1 MLNRHGD
8 GSATIVGQNS
18 LCWSLGCPL
27 LVCGR
32 DRHGQSLENLQR
44 WEVWQRRELK
54 LPSWGHLH
62 QNLLTPYGGVG
73 NGPSFLAQQW
83 SGPIGDRLGE
93 IILNSPQIY
102 PHCYSYRYWPGPNSN
117 TYAQW
122 VLEQAAINLTWADWQ
137 WEGAMANLFFLGFSH
152 GHRQLER

>member
-1 MLNRHGD
+1 MAMEVQLRW
-8 GSATIVGQNS
+8 AKIPFVGR
-18 LCWSLGCPL
+18 WAVHYWYVIG
-27 LVCGR
+27 
-32 DRHGQSLENLQR
+32 DRHGQTLANVQR

-54 LPSWGHLH
+54 PQSWGHLH
-62 QNLLTPYGGVG
+62 RNLLAPQAGVG

-83 SGPIGDRLGE
+83 SGSLGDRLGE
-93 IILNSPQIY
+93 IILHSPHTY

-122 VLEQAAINLTWADWQ
+122 VLEQAAID
-137 WEGAMANLFFLGFSH
+137 FDLGWRGVGRGYGKLIFPRFSH